1 MATGTEPGP
10 FWTDFF
16 MDFDRFKGY
25 VRIIMWFIQRDA
37 YFGPDRG
44 GKRGLVFDFER
55 RRSDWEV

>member
-1 MATGTEPGP
+1 MATGTKSGP

-16 MDFDRFKGY
+16 MDFDRFKDY

-44 GKRGLVFDFER
+44 GKRGLVFD
-55 RRSDWEV
+55 